1 MASPSRRRLASISA
15 MIALRDSPAPFG
27 PSRIRPWTLV
37 AITTSSRRASSFS
50 ARPTISSEV
59 PSE

>member
-1 MASPSRRRLASISA
+1 

-27 PSRIRPWTLV
+27 PGRIRPCTFV
-37 AITTSSRRASSFS
+37 AMTTSSRLVISAR
-50 ARPTISSEV
+50 ARPTISSLE